1 MVRARRSCPREQ
13 HIDRKAVK
21 GIGFMEEE
29 QNHAA
34 KGQMVAL
41 MQVGQVF
48 QEAVTDAAIAIC
60 FKLVPC
66 YPLQEPGEPVPHL
79 GWH

>member
-1 MVRARRSCPREQ
+1 
-13 HIDRKAVK
+13 
-21 GIGFMEEE
+21 MEEE